1 MASTLA
7 ERRTLRRIPLLRGL
21 SRLEL
26 EDVQER
32 MVKRSYQTGEV
43 IWRTR
48 GPLRFSGLILSG
60 EIDLETRVGGT
71 LVRTTRLCAG
81 DPLPPRTL
89 LNRRLHDILV
99 ARAVT
104 DVSLGIL
111 PELQNKAVAKKAVQ
125 RGMSWLLPVMLIL
138 LVVAL
143 ARDDLLRITSG
154 LLYLVSAPG
163 EETAWQN
170 SRSMLLLE
178 AAQKVDKG
186 AAFASNEEG
195 YRWFL
200 LNQVPDA
207 SAAFSEAVTRDPALA
222 SALNN
227 LAITY
232 FTQGNLS
239 QAASTLQRSMEQD
252 PDNPIARYNLGITL
266 MQLGE
271 PAAALQEFREA
282 GFIDPKSAR
291 PLLQQAYLYQQL
303 GDYANAEKRAQS
315 AVQLD
320 PSLAPAHLLL
330 GISLYQQGREAD
342 ALASFTETLML
353 EPGSRMAAFYQ
364 ALILGHQ
371 KQYDAALPVLHE
383 LLTSSTD
390 AAETARILAEIDALY
405 RFKAEPAAD
414 GP

>member
-1 MASTLA
+1 MLN
-7 ERRTLRRIPLLRGL
+7 
-21 SRLEL
+21 SRSHENF
-26 EDVQER
+26 
-32 MVKRSYQTGEV
+32 
-43 IWRTR
+43 I
-48 GPLRFSGLILSG
+48 
-60 EIDLETRVGGT
+60 
-71 LVRTTRLCAG
+71 
-81 DPLPPRTL
+81 
-89 LNRRLHDILV
+89 

-111 PELQNKAVAKKAVQ
+111 PELKEKAKVKQDVR
-125 RGMSWLLPVMLIL
+125 RGMSWLLPVMLLL
-138 LVVAL
+138 LVVVL
-143 ARDDLLRITSG
+143 ARDDILRITSG
-154 LLYLVSAPG
+154 LLYLVAAPG
-163 EETAWQN
+163 KETALQN
-170 SRSMLLLE
+170 PRSMLLLD

-186 AAFASNEEG
+186 AAFASNEAG

-200 LNQVPDA
+200 LDQLPDA
-207 SAAFSEAVTRDPALA
+207 SAAFHEAVTRDPALA
-222 SALNN
+222 PALNN

-232 FTQGNLS
+232 FTQGNLT

-271 PAAALQEFREA
+271 PAKALQEFREA
-282 GFIDPKSAR
+282 GFIDPMSAS

-303 GDYANAEKRAQS
+303 GDYANAELRARS
-315 AVQLD
+315 ATQLD
-320 PSLAPAHLLL
+320 ASLVPAHLLL
-330 GISLYQQGREAD
+330 GISLYQQGREAE
-342 ALASFTETLML
+342 ALDSFKEALRL

-383 LLTSSTD
+383 LLASSTD